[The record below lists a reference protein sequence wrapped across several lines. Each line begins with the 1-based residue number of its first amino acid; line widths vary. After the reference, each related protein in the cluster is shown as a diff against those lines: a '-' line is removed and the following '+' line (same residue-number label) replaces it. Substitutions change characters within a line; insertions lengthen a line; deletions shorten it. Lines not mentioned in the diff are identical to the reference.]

1 MQNAKCI
8 VGDYMKN
15 KDFYLPII
23 ICSVLTAVCSAIC
36 LKFNTVC
43 AIICA
48 LLGLALIFVFALY
61 TQKRYKAIKELNNY
75 LSLVCSGNF
84 DLDIESNAE
93 GELSILKNNLLKVI
107 TKLKTQNEVIAE
119 DKLYLASS
127 LADISHQLK
136 TPLTS
141 MMVVSELLE
150 NEEDVNKRREF
161 TNIINS
167 QCEKMSWLIQ
177 TLLKLSK
184 LDAGTIE
191 LSREETRISEVIDE
205 SLKPFLLT
213 LDLRNIKLKKDI
225 KDFSFFGDKGWNTEA
240 MQNIIKNCIEH
251 TADGGRLE
259 IETDETTIFS
269 RLIIRDNGCGIAKE
283 DLPHIF
289 ERFYHGK
296 NASSESVGIG
306 LALSKAI
313 LNKENASVSVK
324 SEEGSGAEFE
334 IKFYKSVI

>member
-1 MQNAKCI
+1 
-8 VGDYMKN
+8 MKN
-15 KDFYLPII
+15 KELYIPII
-23 ICSVLTAVCSAIC
+23 ISAIITAVAAAVCFNVSKPAALIC
-36 LKFNTVC
+36 TALGV
-43 AIICA
+43 AIIV
-48 LLGLALIFVFALY
+48 VFAFF
-61 TQKRYKAIKELNNY
+61 TIKRYRAIASLNDY
-75 LSLVCSGNF
+75 LSLVCSGNY
-84 DLDIESNAE
+84 DLDIENNTE
-93 GELSILKNNLLKVI
+93 GELSILQNNLYKVI
-107 TKLKTQNEVIAE
+107 TQLKTQNEVIEA
-119 DKLYLASS
+119 DKLYLADS

-141 MMVVSELLE
+141 MLVVSELLE
-150 NEEDVNKRREF
+150 NETDTHKRKEF
-161 TNIINS
+161 TDIINS

-191 LSREETRISEVIDE
+191 IGSDEVEIRTVIDE

-213 LDLRNIKLKKDI
+213 LDLRNITVDKQI
-225 KDFSFFGDKGWNTEA
+225 RDFSFTGDRAWSAEA
-240 MQNIIKNCIEH
+240 LQNIIKNCIEH

-259 IETDETTIFS
+259 IETDETTLWG
-269 RLIIRDNGCGIAKE
+269 RVIIRDNGCGIASE

-296 NASSESVGIG
+296 NASAESVGIG

-313 LNKENASVSVK
+313 LNKENAAISVT
-324 SEEGSGAEFE
+324 SEEGVGTEFE

>member
-1 MQNAKCI
+1 
-8 VGDYMKN
+8 MKN

-93 GELSILKNNLLKVI
+93 GEFSILKNNLLKVI
-107 TKLKTQNEVIAE
+107 TKLKTQNEIIEE

-150 NEEDVNKRREF
+150 NEENSDKRREF
-161 TNIINS
+161 TNIINF

-184 LDAGTIE
+184 LDAGTLE
-191 LSREETRISEVIDE
+191 MNCNEVKISEVIDE
-205 SLKPFLLT
+205 SLKPFMLS
-213 LDLRNIKLKKDI
+213 LDLKSIELITNIRE
-225 KDFSFFGDKGWNTEA
+225 FTFMGDKAWSAEA
-240 MQNIIKNCIEH
+240 IQNIIKNCIEH
-251 TADGGRLE
+251 TANGGRIE
-259 IETDETTIFS
+259 ISTDETTLWG
-269 RLIIRDNGCGIAKE
+269 RVIIRDNGCGITKE

-313 LNKENASVSVK
+313 LNKENASASVA
-324 SEEGSGAEFE
+324 SEEGSGTEFE